1 MRAPRF
7 LATRSAG
14 AFGLTALSALAM
26 LTMSGCAVV
35 GDNYKRP
42 DSALPP
48 AYRSADPAAVAAPS
62 FAESD
67 WRTVFTDAPLQALI
81 DEALAAG
88 PDALLAAAR
97 VREAEALAGVAR
109 AGSLPTVGL
118 ALNTTPT
125 ARQGGAQFSS
135 SFLGG
140 VSASWEI
147 DLWGRYARASE
158 AARADLRAREASRD
172 GIRTSLVANTAGLY
186 YQLAA
191 LREIEAVTQRAIAS
205 QRDVLHLVNR
215 LSAAGV
221 SSAAEERQQE
231 SALAATEAR
240 LPTLKRQVAE
250 AENAL
255 SILVGRV
262 PGSLVFDVPATLAL
276 PPALPSGLP
285 SALLE
290 RRPDVL
296 QAEAQI
302 RSANA
307 RVGEAKAL
315 FYPSISLTALF
326 GSVSTKLSDVL
337 RLQGASV
344 ASLGP
349 GVLQPL
355 YAGGSLRFNEA
366 ANLAR
371 LEIALL
377 NYRKSV
383 LGALAEVANGLKA
396 YEIGAEAMAIQARRV
411 AASSES
417 MRLADKRFRAGTTSF
432 LEVLNA
438 QQQLLAAETE
448 QAQSLLDR
456 RLALIQVYL
465 ALGGGWQPTTAAD

>member
-1 MRAPRF
+1 MRARQF
-7 LATRSAG
+7 LQAVSAV
-14 AFGLTALSALAM
+14 AASVSVLALG
-26 LTMSGCAVV
+26 GCAVV
-35 GDNYKRP
+35 GDDYRRP
-42 DSALPP
+42 ATELPP
-48 AYRSADPAAVAAPS
+48 AYRGAAPASPAAAS
-62 FAESD
+62 FAETD
-67 WRTVFTDAPLQALI
+67 WRAVFTDPPLRALI
-81 DEALAAG
+81 DEALSAG

-109 AGSLPTVGL
+109 AASLPNVGL
-118 ALNTTPT
+118 ALNTSPI
-125 ARQGGAQFSS
+125 ARQGGEHFSS

-158 AARADLRAREASRD
+158 AARADLMARQSSRD
-172 GIRTSLVANTAGLY
+172 GIQTSLVANTAGLY

-191 LREIEAVTQRAIAS
+191 LREIEIVTKRAVGS

-231 SALAATEAR
+231 AALAGTESR
-240 LPTLKRQVAE
+240 LPALKRQIAE

-255 SILVGRV
+255 SILVGRI
-262 PGSLVFDVPATLAL
+262 PGGMVFDVPATLAL
-276 PPALPSGLP
+276 PAALPPGLP

-290 RRPDVL
+290 RRPDL
-296 QAEAQI
+296 QQSEAQL
-302 RSANA
+302 RAANA

-315 FYPSISLTALF
+315 FYPSISLTAVL
-326 GSVSTKLSDVL
+326 GGVSTSLSDVL

-371 LEIALL
+371 LDIALL

-383 LGALAEVANGLKA
+383 LGALGEVANGLKA
-396 YEIGAEAMAIQARRV
+396 YDTSAEAMSIQSRRV
-411 AASSES
+411 TASSES
-417 MRLADKRFRAGTTSF
+417 MRLADMRFRAGTTSF

-456 RLALIQVYL
+456 RLALIQIYL
-465 ALGGGWQPTTAAD
+465 ALGGGWQPQPTTE